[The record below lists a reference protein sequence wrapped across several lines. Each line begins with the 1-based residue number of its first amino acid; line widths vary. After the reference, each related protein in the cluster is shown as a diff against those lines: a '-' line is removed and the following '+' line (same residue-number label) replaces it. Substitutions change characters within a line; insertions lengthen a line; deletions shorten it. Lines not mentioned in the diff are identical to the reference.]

1 MQIGTI
7 VMYNGQLCKI
17 KEAVERSFF
26 PGQPAKLY
34 YTLSPT
40 EREEDYHY
48 VPATQAKEKCR
59 PVLSKAEIE
68 LMRREAQGKAIDWIE
83 DRTQRAKEYGQ
94 ILRDGDPAQILMLIR
109 CLLEKKTQLATIKKK
124 LTTTDETL
132 LVNAEKMIDNEF
144 AYVLHMNREELADYF
159 DMESNS

>member
-34 YTLSPT
+34 YTLSPV
-40 EREEDYHY
+40 ERKEDALY
-48 VPATQAKEKCR
+48 VPAEQAAEKCR

-68 LMRREAQGKAIDWIE
+68 LMRRDAEGQTLPWIE
-83 DRTQRAKEYGQ
+83 DRIQRAKEYGQ
-94 ILRDGDPAQILMLIR
+94 ILKDGDPVRIILLIR
-109 CLLEKKTQLATIKKK
+109 CLLEKKTQLAASKKK
-124 LTTTDETL
+124 LTATDEKL
-132 LVNAEKMIDNEF
+132 LSAAEKLIDDEF
-144 AYVLHMNREELADYF
+144 AYVLNMNRDELTEYF
-159 DMESNS
+159 EPQSNQ